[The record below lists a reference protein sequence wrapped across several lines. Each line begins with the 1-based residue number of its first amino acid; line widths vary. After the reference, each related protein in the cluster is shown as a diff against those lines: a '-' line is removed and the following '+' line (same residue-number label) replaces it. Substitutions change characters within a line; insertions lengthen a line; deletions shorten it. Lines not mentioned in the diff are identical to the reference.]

1 MAGWWGGCVPHFW
14 LAVKTLWRV
23 LNSTV
28 ITNILWH
35 KYWWYEA
42 CKWEYF
48 IYLHILYISG
58 KLASLFGVLFKT
70 AYPKGS
76 KICLRRTR
84 IQRKGIGVAF
94 WWQHSLTG
102 VCLPLVQDNMA
113 VVCGSRAHLEEDSI
127 AQVLCY
133 QICLMQTCLQ
143 GSTGGTKMLEGGGIW
158 RWHWCYTVFTLR
170 TVKIGSGEGR
180 QCCKPLQWFID
191 CFHGAHTWLCP

>member
-1 MAGWWGGCVPHFW
+1 MKPANG
-14 LAVKTLWRV
+14 
-23 LNSTV
+23 
-28 ITNILWH
+28 NIS
-35 KYWWYEA
+35 
-42 CKWEYF
+42 F
-48 IYLHILYISG
+48 ICTFCTFQ
-58 KLASLFGVLFKT
+58 ASLHLCLGSSLKLLH
-70 AYPKGS
+70 PKGS

-170 TVKIGSGEGR
+170 TVKIGCGEGR